1 LLLLTSLSEFSIY
14 THLLNLTKGLF
25 WFPLSDDCKDIRVSQ
40 VGADSEAVGK
50 VEGST
55 KKIEPTG
62 DMGTH
67 ELIVQDPSD
76 TGPKDFID
84 KG

>member
-1 LLLLTSLSEFSIY
+1 MASLSEISIY
-14 THLLNLTKGLF
+14 THLLNLTTGLF
-25 WFPLSDDCKDIRVSQ
+25 WFPLSDDCEDIRVSQ
-40 VGADSEAVGK
+40 VGADSKAVGK
-50 VEGST
+50 VECCT
-55 KKIEPTG
+55 KKIEPTD

-76 TGPKDFID
+76 SGPKDFID

>member
-1 LLLLTSLSEFSIY
+1 MASLSEISIY

-25 WFPLSDDCKDIRVSQ
+25 WFPLSDDCEDIRVSQ
-40 VGADSEAVGK
+40 VGADSKAVGK
-50 VEGST
+50 VEGCT
-55 KKIEPTG
+55 KKIEPTD

-76 TGPKDFID
+76 SGPKDFID

>member
-1 LLLLTSLSEFSIY
+1 MASLSEISIY

-25 WFPLSDDCKDIRVSQ
+25 WFPLSDDCEDIRISQ
-40 VGADSEAVGK
+40 VGADSKAVGK
-50 VEGST
+50 VECCT
-55 KKIEPTG
+55 KKIEPTD

-76 TGPKDFID
+76 SGPKDFID

>member
-1 LLLLTSLSEFSIY
+1 LASLSEISIY

-25 WFPLSDDCKDIRVSQ
+25 WFPLSDDCEDIRVSQ
-40 VGADSEAVGK
+40 VGADSKAVGK
-50 VEGST
+50 VECCT
-55 KKIEPTG
+55 KKIEPTD

-76 TGPKDFID
+76 SGPKDFID

>member
-1 LLLLTSLSEFSIY
+1 MASLSEISIY

-25 WFPLSDDCKDIRVSQ
+25 WFPLSDDCEDIRVSQ
-40 VGADSEAVGK
+40 VGADSKAVGK
-50 VEGST
+50 VECCT
-55 KKIEPTG
+55 KKIEPTD

-76 TGPKDFID
+76 SGPKDFID

>member
-1 LLLLTSLSEFSIY
+1 MTSLSEFSIY
-14 THLLNLTKGLF
+14 THLLNLTTGLF
-25 WFPLSDDCKDIRVSQ
+25 WFPLSDACEDIRVSQ
-40 VGADSEAVGK
+40 AGADSDAVGK
-50 VEGST
+50 VEGCT
-55 KKIEPTG
+55 KKIEPTD

-67 ELIVQDPSD
+67 ELIVQEPSD

>member
-1 LLLLTSLSEFSIY
+1 LASLSEISIY

-25 WFPLSDDCKDIRVSQ
+25 WFPLSDDCEDIRISQ
-40 VGADSEAVGK
+40 VGADSKAVGK
-50 VEGST
+50 VECCT
-55 KKIEPTG
+55 KKIEPTD

-76 TGPKDFID
+76 SGPKDFID

>member
-1 LLLLTSLSEFSIY
+1 MASLSEISIY

-25 WFPLSDDCKDIRVSQ
+25 WFPLSDDCEDIRISQ
-40 VGADSEAVGK
+40 VGADSKAVGK
-50 VEGST
+50 VECCT
-55 KKIEPTG
+55 KKIEPTD

-67 ELIVQDPSD
+67 ELIVQEPSD